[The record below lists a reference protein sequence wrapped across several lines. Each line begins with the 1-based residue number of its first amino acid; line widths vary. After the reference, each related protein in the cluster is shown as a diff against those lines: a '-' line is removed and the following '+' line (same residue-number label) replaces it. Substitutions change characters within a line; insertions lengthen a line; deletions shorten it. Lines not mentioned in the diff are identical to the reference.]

1 MPLDI
6 FYSHWI
12 LVWYILYKFKV
23 IPYNP
28 VYTFIAA
35 TIYMIIIIFVILIR
49 SDNTYEHY
57 KNILLSAIISFIFK
71 VLPAIDAY
79 KNPYSI
85 RDHVFGLVV
94 FIIYNIYIYLRG
106 YPFASIYLNM
116 DNIEEVRRGRLL
128 ILHSIKKT
136 FGI

>member
-6 FYSHWI
+6 FFCHWI

-28 VYTFIAA
+28 VYAFIVV
-35 TIYMIIIIFVILIR
+35 TIYMTIIIFVILIR

-57 KNILLSAIISFIFK
+57 NNILLSVIISFIFK
-71 VLPAIDAY
+71 VLPAIDLY
-79 KNPYSI
+79 QNPHSI
-85 RDHVFGLVV
+85 RDLVFVLAV

-128 ILHSIKKT
+128 ILHTIKKT